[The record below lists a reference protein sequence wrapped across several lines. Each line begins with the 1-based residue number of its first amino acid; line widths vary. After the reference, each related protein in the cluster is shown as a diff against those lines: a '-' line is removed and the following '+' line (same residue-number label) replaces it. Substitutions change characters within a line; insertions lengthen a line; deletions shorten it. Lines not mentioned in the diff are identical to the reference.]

1 MTETVYS
8 SDSELHHPSRFA
20 AAAAHDL
27 RQSPAVAWRLM
38 RSGVQ
43 ARHRRA
49 WLGYL
54 WLLLPTL
61 GTTAVWSYVQ
71 SRRIVNIPASEV
83 PYPVYVLAG
92 TILWQLFV
100 DALNAPLQ
108 QLTAGR
114 ALITRSRV
122 PHEALIVAGLLET
135 LFNCAVRSIVLV
147 PVLFYFDMPLRASSA
162 LLPIGLVA
170 LALFGLAL
178 GVAAAP
184 LGLLYDD
191 VGRGIA
197 LVTGLW
203 FFLTPVLYPARG
215 AMLWNPMTPLID
227 VTRGWL
233 IGGGSA
239 DSRFMLVFA
248 LTIPLLL
255 VAWLFLR
262 MARPHVVARLG

>member
-1 MTETVYS
+1 MSETIYTA
-8 SDSELHHPSRFA
+8 EAALRHPSRFA
-20 AAAAHDL
+20 AAAVQDL
-27 RQSPAVAWRLM
+27 RQSPAVAWRLV

-108 QLTAGR
+108 QLTASR

-122 PHEALIVAGLLET
+122 PHEALILAGLMET
-135 LFNCAVRSIVLV
+135 LFNCAVRLIVLL
-147 PVLFYFDMPLRASSA
+147 PVMLYFGIPLRASLT
-162 LLPIGLVA
+162 LLPVGIAA

-178 GVAAAP
+178 GVAVAP
-184 LGLLYDD
+184 IGLLYDD
-191 VGRGIA
+191 VGRAIT
-197 LVTGLW
+197 LVTALW
-203 FFLTPVLYPARG
+203 FFLTPILYPARG
-215 AMLWNPMTPLID
+215 MMLWNPLTPLVD
-227 VTRGWL
+227 ATRGW
-233 IGGGSA
+233 IIGGSA
-239 DSRFMLVFA
+239 DSRFTLVFA

-255 VAWLFLR
+255 AAWLFVRL
-262 MARPHVVARLG
+262 ARPHVVARLG

>member
-1 MTETVYS
+1 MTETVYTA
-8 SDSELHHPSRFA
+8 DAELRHPGRFA
-20 AAAAHDL
+20 AAAVNDL
-27 RQSPAVAWRLM
+27 RQSPAVAWRLV
-38 RSGVQ
+38 RSGMQ

-61 GTTAVWSYVQ
+61 GTTVVWSYVQ
-71 SRRIVNIPASEV
+71 ARRIVNIPAADV

-122 PHEALIVAGLLET
+122 PHEALILAGLFET
-135 LFNCAVRSIVLV
+135 LFNFAVRLIVLV
-147 PVLFYFDMPLRASSA
+147 PVLFYFDMPPRASMA
-162 LLPIGLVA
+162 LLPLGVAA
-170 LALFGLAL
+170 LALLGLAL
-178 GVAAAP
+178 GIAVAP

-203 FFLTPVLYPARG
+203 FFLTPILYPARG
-215 AMLWNPMTPLID
+215 VMHWNPLTPLVD
-227 VTRGWL
+227 ATRGWL
-233 IGGGSA
+233 IGGSA
-239 DSRFMLVFA
+239 DSRFALVFA

-255 VAWLFLR
+255 AAWLFVRL
-262 MARPHVVARLG
+262 ARPHVVARLG

>member
-1 MTETVYS
+1 MPETVYS
-8 SDSELHHPSRFA
+8 SDSELHHPHRFFA
-20 AAAAHDL
+20 AAASDL
-27 RQSPAVAWRLM
+27 RRSPAVAWRLV

-114 ALITRSRV
+114 SLITRSRV
-122 PHEALIVAGLLET
+122 PHEALIAAGVLET
-135 LFNCAVRSIVLV
+135 LFNGAVRLIVLV
-147 PVLFYFDMPLRASSA
+147 PVLFYFDMPLRASIA
-162 LLPIGLVA
+162 LLPIGIAALV
-170 LALFGLAL
+170 LFGLAL

-203 FFLTPVLYPARG
+203 FFLTPILYPARG
-215 AMLWNPMTPLID
+215 AMYWNPLTPLID

-248 LTIPLLL
+248 LTIPFLL

-262 MARPHVVARLG
+262 LARPHVVARLG